1 MYSAIGDDTNRR
13 YDYDEPDLHVL
24 VDGHPT
30 CACGQELD
38 ACSRAHCPRCGH
50 RLHTRPRQY
59 A

>member
-1 MYSAIGDDTNRR
+1 MYQAVFEAIDQ
-13 YDYDEPDLHVL
+13 HVAKGHVH

-38 ACSRAHCPRCGH
+38 ACRRAHCPRCGH
-50 RLHTRPRQY
+50 RITTTRSRV